1 MKNNMVAREST
12 GRFKK
17 KKEETNNEN
26 ESKSQIREQI
36 IERSNTPS
44 WKEPTSI
51 SGDSETKVS
60 ETEEPSP
67 PEVEEKQEMNE
78 SSELPRKDPIDSL
91 VYPSDSPGLI
101 TKAIVGYGVVFL
113 ALLPIIFLAGLV
125 WYAKDWF
132 KQNWD
137 KIVSY
142 TFILVTIVGVGNVL
156 YDIMTR
162 TGLTK
167 KVLLVARQF
176 MTGSK
181 ELRK

>member
-1 MKNNMVAREST
+1 MVAREST

-17 KKEETNNEN
+17 KKEEEPQNDQ
-26 ESKSQIREQI
+26 ESKSEIREQI
-36 IERSNTPS
+36 IQRSTPS
-44 WKEPTSI
+44 WKEPVSI
-51 SGDSETKVS
+51 SNGEAEAIVS
-60 ETEEPSP
+60 ETQEPRP
-67 PEVEEKQEMNE
+67 VEVEEKQEMKQSND
-78 SSELPRKDPIDSL
+78 LPRKDPIDTL
-91 VYPSDSPGLI
+91 TYPSDSPGLI
-101 TKAIVGYGVVFL
+101 MKAIVGYGVVFL
-113 ALLPIIFLAGLV
+113 ALLPLIFLAGMI

-142 TFILVTIVGVGNVL
+142 TFIVVTIVGVGNVL
-156 YDIMTR
+156 YDVMTR

-167 KVLLVARQF
+167 KVLLYARQF